1 VPREELCLR
10 LPDWATAELPSS
22 NTSFP
27 ELNDRMRL
35 AIHLASMNITQGTGG
50 PFAAIVFDASHRI
63 IAAGLNL
70 VTTLNCSSAHA
81 EILALSLAEQA
92 AGNYRLDSSHELVVT
107 AEPCAMCAGAIPWS
121 GIGKLVTSATDQ
133 DIRSIGFDEGIKP
146 ADWRRPL
153 TERGIEVISEVLR
166 EESVA
171 VLEQYR
177 DQGGLIYNG

>member
-1 VPREELCLR
+1 MPGEELCLR
-10 LPDWATAELPSS
+10 LPAWVTAELPSS
-22 NTSFP
+22 NTCLP

-35 AIHLASMNITQGTGG
+35 AIHLASMNIKQGTGG
-50 PFAAIVFDASHRI
+50 PFAAIVFDDSHHI

-92 AGNYRLDSSHELVVT
+92 IGNYRLDKSYELVVT
-107 AEPCAMCAGAIPWS
+107 AEPCAMCSGAIPWS

-133 DIRSIGFDEGIKP
+133 DIRNIGFDEGIKP
-146 ADWRRPL
+146 KDWQRPL
-153 TERGIEVISEVLR
+153 MERGIEVISEVLR
-166 EESVA
+166 EESVS

-177 DQGGLIYNG
+177 DLGGLIYNG